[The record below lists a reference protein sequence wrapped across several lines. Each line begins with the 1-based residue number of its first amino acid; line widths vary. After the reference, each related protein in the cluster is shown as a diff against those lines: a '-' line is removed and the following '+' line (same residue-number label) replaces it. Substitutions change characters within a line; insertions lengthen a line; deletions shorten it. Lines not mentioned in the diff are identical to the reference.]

1 MFCWHTYKVFDRGH
15 GGGWCNDTTALAGY
29 ATTLMMMMMMMMY
42 SLDTNFNSNLTVNFN
57 SMSLWVCG

>member
-15 GGGWCNDTTALAGY
+15 GGGGWCNDTTALAGY
-29 ATTLMMMMMMMMY
+29 ATTLMMMMMMMY